1 MRLVLITDSHGRG
14 MVDMVS
20 RYRPSWKV
28 IIIRVGRK
36 TSAVSYLYDIELAT
50 IGRFQPTSFLVH
62 LGHNDLSYHSVCNQQ
77 PMSIGEFMGIL
88 ETFLLKIRIDFPQ
101 SRIMYSSLLPRSVG
115 PRMGFA
121 QHLLYNLMVIS
132 FADQARARMSSLG
145 YDFVSNES
153 LWYSKQE
160 GIEHPVFFGADG
172 LHLRAVGQ
180 EFIARGWI
188 EALEGLLGTHQR

>member
-1 MRLVLITDSHGRG
+1 MKLLLVGDSHCRELNEIFAELTSSITTYT
-14 MVDMVS
+14 VFVP
-20 RYRPSWKV
+20 RNINTITLKYRTEIQSINAFRPDV
-28 IIIRVGRK
+28 IVI
-36 TSAVSYLYDIELAT
+36 
-50 IGRFQPTSFLVH
+50 H
-62 LGHNDLSYHSVCNQQ
+62 LGHNDLCYHSVCNQQ
-77 PMSIGEFMGIL
+77 PMSIDEFMGIL

-121 QHLLYNLMVIS
+121 QHLLYNLMAIS
-132 FADQARARMSSLG
+132 FADQARARLNSLG

-160 GIEHPVFFGADG
+160 GIEHPIFFGADG

-180 EFIARGWI
+180 EFVARGWI
-188 EALEGLLGTHQR
+188 EALEGLLGKHQR